1 MLSTISIVLI
11 RVQPYNFNY
20 LKVYKSEFSITF
32 YNSKPHQAH
41 LCINILILGIR
52 ISHIKKKYKYKYIK
66 EIKEYNIPC

>member
-41 LCINILILGIR
+41 LCINILILAYPIL
-52 ISHIKKKYKYKYIK
+52 KKYIKYKYIK
-66 EIKEYNIPC
+66 ENKEYNIPY